1 MKRILLILLS
11 KALLTWSLLAQTNTV
26 TTGRPLSLEEAYDR
40 ALATDQSIQIA
51 FEEIQKN
58 DLLPWSALTRLG
70 PRITG
75 NGGYNKPEHN
85 LANFTGPILVETWR
99 GDITVQQPLLDPTVL
114 AAYRAG
120 KLSAQAARLTRLYLA
135 RNVLFGVTRAY
146 YDVLKKD
153 RIVRVS
159 RQTLAL
165 AQQQLDLAQNR
176 FRSGE
181 VTKTDVLRAQVTVE
195 RARRSLVTAENS
207 LSLAQ
212 KTLSTMLNLPSPAG
226 FIVLDPPPYPTDAP
240 ALDDLQ
246 QRAAARREDLRVAGL
261 TIDQSRQHERE
272 VRAQYWPR
280 LVGQWSKQWLDPET
294 FSSPN
299 DFWQAGLALQLPLFT
314 GGQREVDLQRTRHE
328 TKQTELSRESLLKS
342 VELDV
347 QDAWLNAQT
356 LAQSLKALEVEVAA
370 AEETLKNLQNQYKA
384 GAATSLDVQN
394 ALNDLNTSRTDQAVQ
409 IYDYQI
415 ALRNLE
421 RASGVFQ
428 EERITKLKDR

>member
-11 KALLTWSLLAQTNTV
+11 NGLLTWSLLAQTNTV
-26 TTGRPLSLEEAYDR
+26 TTGRLLSLDEAYDR

-51 FEEIQKN
+51 FEEIQKS

-75 NGGYNKPEHN
+75 NGGYSKPERN
-85 LANFTGPILVETWR
+85 LANFSGPVLQETWR

-146 YDVLKKD
+146 YDVLKKE

-212 KTLSTMLNLPSPAG
+212 KNLSTMLNLPSPAG
-226 FIVLDPPPYPTDAP
+226 FIVLDPPPYPTDTP

-272 VRAQYWPR
+272 ARAQYWPR
-280 LVGQWSKQWLDPET
+280 LVGQWNNQWVDPET
-294 FSSPN
+294 VSSRN

-384 GAATSLDVQN
+384 GSATSLDVQN

-428 EERITKLKDR
+428 EERIKKLKDR